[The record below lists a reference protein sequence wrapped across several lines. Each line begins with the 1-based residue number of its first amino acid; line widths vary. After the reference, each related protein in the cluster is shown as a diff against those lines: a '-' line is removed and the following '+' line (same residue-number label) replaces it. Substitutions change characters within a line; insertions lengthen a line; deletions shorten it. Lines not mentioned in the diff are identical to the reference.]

1 MPFVDGEPIDAAK
14 LGALET
20 ELNLL
25 RSQMPKITSGQSI
38 NVDNRTTAA
47 TNPTASS
54 GPTIFAK
61 NDSTRFD
68 LKPGSVNRQKISLQ
82 GAGFKST
89 PVVVVSTRSAEGT
102 ADQWHPAFRVV
113 SNTVSTTGFDVFCPM
128 PSTAKACSVYL
139 SFIAIAP

>member
-38 NVDNRTTAA
+38 SIDNRTQTV
-47 TNPTASS
+47 SS

-61 NDSTRFD
+61 NDGTRFD
-68 LKPGSVNRQKISLQ
+68 LKPNSVNRQTISLQ
-82 GAGFKST
+82 GGNFKST
-89 PVVVVSTRSAEGT
+89 PVVVVSTRSAVGN
-102 ADQWHPAFRVV
+102 ADQWHPAFRIV
-113 SNTVSTTGFDVFCPM
+113 SNSVSATSFDVFCPM
-128 PSTAKACSVYL
+128 PSSAKACSVYL

>member
-25 RSQMPKITSGQSI
+25 RSQMPKISSGQSI
-38 NVDNRTTAA
+38 NIDNRTT
-47 TNPTASS
+47 TTPTVSS

-68 LKPGSVNRQKISLQ
+68 LRPGVVNRKTISLQ
-82 GAGFKST
+82 GAGFKSA
-89 PVVVVSTRSAEGT
+89 PVVIVSTRSADGNS
-102 ADQWHPAFRVV
+102 DQWHPAFRVV
-113 SNTVSTTGFDVFCPM
+113 SNSVSTTSFDVFCPM
-128 PSTAKACSVYL
+128 PTTAKACTVFL

>member
-25 RSQMPKITSGQSI
+25 RSQMPKISSGQSI
-38 NVDNRTTAA
+38 NIDNRTQAA

-61 NDSTRFD
+61 NDTTRFD
-68 LKPGSVNRQKISLQ
+68 LVPGVVNRKTISLQ

-89 PVVVVSTRSAEGT
+89 PVIVVSTRSAEGNSN
-102 ADQWHPAFRVV
+102 QWHPAFRVV
-113 SNTVSTTGFDVFCPM
+113 SNTVSTTSFDVFCPM
-128 PSTAKACSVYL
+128 PGTAKACSVFL